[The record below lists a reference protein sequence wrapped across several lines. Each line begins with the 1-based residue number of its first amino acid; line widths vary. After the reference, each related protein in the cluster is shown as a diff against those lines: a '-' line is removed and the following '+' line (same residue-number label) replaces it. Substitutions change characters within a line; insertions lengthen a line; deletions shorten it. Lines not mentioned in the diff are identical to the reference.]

1 MIINSEIGIA
11 DFDAWSGT
19 MDTKSRI
26 IEEGMEEEFDAMM
39 EELYPEGMTET
50 QLNDILWFESD
61 WIYSTLG
68 IEEGDEDED

>member
-1 MIINSEIGIA
+1 MIIKNEIGIA
-11 DFDAWSGT
+11 GFDAWSGAR
-19 MDTKSRI
+19 DTKSRI

>member
-1 MIINSEIGIA
+1 MIIKSEIGIA
-11 DFDAWSGT
+11 DFDAWSGAR
-19 MDTKSRI
+19 DTKSRI

-50 QLNDILWFESD
+50 YLNDILWFESD